1 MYTTAIQY
9 SGTQTMLHALLPSLH
24 PYAMPHVYDF
34 LSSDEPKQRVSEK
47 VNNLKPE
54 MSVMKVMI
62 EAELRVLDARK
73 QTSLVLARQACMF
86 ELLFTI
92 FMCVRWKKIKCF
104 FKLK

>member
-1 MYTTAIQY
+1 
-9 SGTQTMLHALLPSLH
+9 MLHALLPSLH

-92 FMCVRWKKIKCF
+92 FHVRKMEENKMLF
-104 FKLK
+104 